1 MLGAL
6 GSQAAAPGTRFA
18 SANGRCCA
26 LQMLKKRGSTEHS
39 IALVFTAKK
48 SQDQAPA
55 LEALLNSKVEDGW
68 LIYSWRIV
76 VGKICLEQIWN
87 KGLKTFP
94 MPRLVL
100 CKRRIRESPIGHL
113 STGAVCNWCNFSL
126 AGGSTETDGC
136 CSRDPRFG
144 WGCHCCAT
152 NHGAA
157 EELGLGGL
165 MNLKNLP

>member
-1 MLGAL
+1 MVDIFMENCCREDMFGANMEQRFENV
-6 GSQAAAPGTRFA
+6 SYAAPGAVQTK
-18 SANGRCCA
+18 N
-26 LQMLKKRGSTEHS
+26 
-39 IALVFTAKK
+39 
-48 SQDQAPA
+48 
-55 LEALLNSKVEDGW
+55 
-68 LIYSWRIV
+68 
-76 VGKICLEQIWN
+76 
-87 KGLKTFP
+87 
-94 MPRLVL
+94 PRV
-100 CKRRIRESPIGHL
+100 PIGHL